1 MRKLVIFVGIVV
13 VALIAFNLFTFTVDE
28 TKKAAVLRFGEIIRV
43 IEQPGLQF
51 KTPFIDKVVYLDD
64 RVLSYDIQP
73 RDILTSD
80 QKRLTIDNYAIW
92 RVEGPQLFIEANGGR
107 ISNAQSRIDD
117 IVYSD
122 LRDVL
127 AKHKLDEIV
136 SEKRLAYLQEV
147 TATSRT
153 KLIKFGIRLIDVR
166 IKRADLPTEIE
177 QAVFSRMRSERER
190 IAAQLRAEGEEEA
203 KKITSGADKE
213 REIILADA
221 RKAAEKEMGIGDA
234 RALEIYANAYNQDA
248 DFYRFWRTLDSYETA
263 LKGNTSIVLSTESD
277 YLRFLDN
284 LAEEKKEEQPSN

>member
-1 MRKLVIFVGIVV
+1 MRKLVIFFGIVV

-43 IEQPGLQF
+43 VEQPGLQL
-51 KTPFIDKVVYLDD
+51 KIPFINKVIYLDD

-92 RVEGPQLFIEANGGR
+92 RVGEPQLFIEANGGR
-107 ISNAQSRIDD
+107 VSTAQSRIDD

-127 AKHKLDEIV
+127 AKHSLDEIV
-136 SEKRLAYLQEV
+136 SAKRLEYLREV
-147 TATSRT
+147 TATSSA

-190 IAAQLRAEGEEEA
+190 IAAQLRSEGEEEA
-203 KKITSGADKE
+203 KKITSQADKE
-213 REIILADA
+213 LEIILADA
-221 RKAAEKEMGIGDA
+221 RKAAEQEMGVGDA
-234 RALEIYANAYNQDA
+234 QALEIYANAYNQDA
-248 DFYRFWRTLDSYETA
+248 DFYRFWRTLESYETA
-263 LKGNTSIVLSTESD
+263 LKDNTSIVLSTESD
-277 YLRFLDN
+277 YLRFLDRPT
-284 LAEEKKEEQPSN
+284 ETKEEEANE

>member
-43 IEQPGLQF
+43 VEQPGLQL
-51 KTPFIDKVVYLDD
+51 KIPFINKVVYLDD

-92 RVEGPQLFIEANGGR
+92 RVGEPQLFIEANGGR
-107 ISNAQSRIDD
+107 ISTAQSRIDD

-127 AKHKLDEIV
+127 AKHSLDEIV
-136 SEKRLAYLQEV
+136 SAKRLEYLREV
-147 TATSRT
+147 TATSRA
-153 KLIKFGIRLIDVR
+153 KLIKFGINLIDVR

-190 IAAQLRAEGEEEA
+190 IAAQLRSEGEEEA
-203 KKITSGADKE
+203 KKITSQADKE

-221 RKAAEKEMGIGDA
+221 RKAAEKEMGVGDA
-234 RALEIYANAYNQDA
+234 QALEIYANAYNQDA
-248 DFYRFWRTLDSYETA
+248 DFYRFWRTLESYKIA
-263 LKGNTSIVLSTESD
+263 LKDDTSIVLSTESD
-277 YLRFLDN
+277 YLRFLDRPTE
-284 LAEEKKEEQPSN
+284 AKEEEANE

>member
-28 TKKAAVLRFGEIIRV
+28 TRKAAVLRFGQIVRV

-136 SEKRLAYLQEV
+136 SEKRLVYLQEV
-147 TATSRT
+147 TATSRP
-153 KLIKFGIRLIDVR
+153 KLAKFGINLIDVR